1 MEQERRD
8 LHNDIVDM
16 KGSVRVM
23 CRLRP
28 ELDVEVSE
36 GWQRATHCDED
47 TSTVDISKRAGAHC
61 NACSVLGGQNVKQ
74 QGECSA
80 SYARR
85 QLTLAPQG
93 RIDPQMLCAGREAT

>member
-47 TSTVDISKRAGAHC
+47 TSTVDISNGRCALPLMP
-61 NACSVLGGQNVKQ
+61 SPLGGQNVKQ
-74 QGECSA
+74 QGACCA
-80 SYARR
+80 SY
-85 QLTLAPQG
+85 T
-93 RIDPQMLCAGREAT
+93 RIEGF